1 MQYLAEAPGLSWG
14 RCLTTGLP
22 LSVDWGSGHVSSSTV
37 VMLYLVGKDDGQ
49 EEATQDSR
57 ATMAPISLHVFRD
70 VTCLLW
76 TSVSLSVK
84 WVDNPFHTHL

>member
-1 MQYLAEAPGLSWG
+1 MQYLADAPGLSWG
-14 RCLTTGLP
+14 RCLIIGLP

-37 VMLYLVGKDDGQ
+37 VMLYLVGEGP
-49 EEATQDSR
+49 EEATQDSS

-70 VTCLLW
+70 VICLLW
-76 TSVSLSVK
+76 TSVYLSVK